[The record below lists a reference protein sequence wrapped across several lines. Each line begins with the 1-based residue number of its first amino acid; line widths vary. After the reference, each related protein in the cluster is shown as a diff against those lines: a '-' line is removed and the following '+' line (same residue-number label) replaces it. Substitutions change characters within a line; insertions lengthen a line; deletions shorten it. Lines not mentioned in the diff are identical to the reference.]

1 MGLLDDVLG
10 GLGGKSSSGAG
21 QSSGGGMSP
30 ITMALLG
37 LLAYHAFKGKG
48 GLGGLL
54 GGGAQD
60 PNDPSPQTAPSTQ
73 GGGLGGLLGGSG
85 GLGGLLGGSG
95 GLGGLLSG
103 AAAGGGLGGL
113 LGGLMGGGADAGG
126 SVVSNG
132 LQDIVRRLEENG
144 QGDVAKSWVGDGS
157 NQQIA
162 PGDLGKALG
171 SDVINHLSQQTGID
185 PNELLQKLSQELPQ
199 FVDKLT
205 PKGRVP
211 TPGEAA

>member
-1 MGLLDDVLG
+1 MGLLDDVLS
-10 GLGGKSSSGAG
+10 GLGGKSSSGTG
-21 QSSGGGMSP
+21 QSSGGMSP

-48 GLGGLL
+48 GLGGLF
-54 GGGAQD
+54 GGGDAQD
-60 PNDPSPQTAPSTQ
+60 PNATSPQTAPNTQ
-73 GGGLGGLLGGSG
+73 AGGGGLGGLLGGA
-85 GLGGLLGGSG
+85 G

-113 LGGLMGGGADAGG
+113 LGGLMGGGANAGG

-132 LQDIVRRLEENG
+132 LQDIMRRLEENG
-144 QGDVAKSWVGDGS
+144 QGDVAKSWVGDGA
-157 NQQIA
+157 NKQIA
-162 PGDLGKALG
+162 PDDLGNALG
-171 SDVINHLSQQTGID
+171 GDVINHLSQQTGMD
-185 PNELLQKLSQELPQ
+185 RDELLQKLSQELPQ

-211 TPGEAA
+211 TPSEAA